1 MEKLKKTAKVLDRFA
16 KIFKVIFI
24 AAAIFLFAGLI
35 ITSVYY
41 LSIRDDDAMANIKAP
56 VSIITATGIK
66 GRVLPGTRWARFSR
80 TFPRVRCRSP
90 PTSTAIASSSRMDR

>member
-41 LSIRDDDAMANIKAP
+41 LAIRDDDAVAVLVGGDAD
-56 VSIITATGIK
+56 T
-66 GRVLPGTRWARFSR
+66 GRVLYGKDADTAR
-80 TFPRVRCRSP
+80 PMA
-90 PTSTAIASSSRMDR
+90 STTKIMTCT